1 MLSLELD
8 NTSLSGRLLV
18 VNDYDD
24 EEEEEDDSEEENSNI
39 FSHFRSQHLFHGLA
53 VKVYMWMLILTMM
66 VMVFSWQ
73 ARLKKC
79 ADEYVIT

>member
-18 VNDYDD
+18 VNDYEEGEEE
-24 EEEEEDDSEEENSNI
+24 EEEEEDDSEEETSNI

-53 VKVYMWMLILTMM
+53 VKVYMWMLI
-66 VMVFSWQ
+66 
-73 ARLKKC
+73 
-79 ADEYVIT
+79 ADNDGDGV

>member
-18 VNDYDD
+18 VNDH
-24 EEEEEDDSEEENSNI
+24 EEEQKDDDDSEEENSNI

-53 VKVYMWMLILTMM
+53 VKVYMWMLI
-66 VMVFSWQ
+66 
-73 ARLKKC
+73 
-79 ADEYVIT
+79 ADNDGDGVQLAGKVEEMCR

>member
-8 NTSLSGRLLV
+8 NTSLSGRLLL
-18 VNDYDD
+18 VNDHDD
-24 EEEEEDDSEEENSNI
+24 EEEEEDDSEEETSNI

>member
-24 EEEEEDDSEEENSNI
+24 EEEEEDDSEEETSNI

-73 ARLKKC
+73 AGLRKC

>member
-24 EEEEEDDSEEENSNI
+24 EEEEEDDSEEETSNI

-73 ARLKKC
+73 AGLKKC